1 MSNNFLVV
9 LFKNRKRKKIIKRF
23 STEKRA
29 YEYFNSLITNNQV
42 GFEKKIENATEV
54 DYELG
59 LLTNTTNVQKSLFI
73 TDDMGRNNPVNL
85 ESSDYVFSE
94 IKKYKVEE
102 TIFDWQTSKKITMYQ
117 LIEIYCKT
125 KELKNIFTLNNK
137 ICIQINEDV
146 FAFSLKD
153 KEESYRLLE
162 SLQKDFIQKSR
173 TDGMFVRDIS
183 IAQRKWIYNLLEEK
197 GFDKKRLYRLKTTFS
212 KR

>member
-29 YEYFNSLITNNQV
+29 YKYFDSLIGNNQV
-42 GFEKKIENATEV
+42 EFEKKVENATEV

-59 LLTNTTNVQKSLFI
+59 LLTSTTNVQKSLFT
-73 TDDMGRNNPVNL
+73 TDEMGRNNPVNL
-85 ESSDYVFSE
+85 DNSEYVFLE
-94 IKKYKVEE
+94 IKKYKIEE
-102 TIFDWQTSKKITMYQ
+102 TIFDWQTSNKIT
-117 LIEIYCKT
+117 LNEIIETYCKT

-162 SLQKDFIQKSR
+162 SFQNYFIQKSR
-173 TDGMFVRDIS
+173 TDAMFVRDIS

>member
-29 YEYFNSLITNNQV
+29 YDYFNSLIKSNQV
-42 GFEKKIENATEV
+42 DFEKRIENATEV

-59 LLTNTTNVQKSLFI
+59 LITSTTNVQKSLFV
-73 TDDMGRNNPVNL
+73 TDEMGRNNPVNL
-85 ESSDYVFSE
+85 EHSDYVFLE

-102 TIFDWQTSKKITMYQ
+102 TIFDWQTSNKVT
-117 LIEIYCKT
+117 LSEIVENYCKT
-125 KELKNIFTLNNK
+125 NELKNIFTLNNK
-137 ICIQINEDV
+137 VCIQINEDV

-153 KEESYRLLE
+153 KDEAYRFLE
-162 SLQKDFIQKSR
+162 SFQDYFIQKSR
-173 TDGMFVRDIS
+173 TDAMFVRDIS
-183 IAQRKWIYNLLEEK
+183 IAQRKWIYNMLEEK